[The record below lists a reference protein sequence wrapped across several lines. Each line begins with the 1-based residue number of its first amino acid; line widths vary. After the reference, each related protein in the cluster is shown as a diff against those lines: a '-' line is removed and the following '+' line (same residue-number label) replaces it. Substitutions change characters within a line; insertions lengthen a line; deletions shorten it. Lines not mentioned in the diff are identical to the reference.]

1 MPNQIQAL
9 ALLPKLS
16 EQQLLQVLQRNDG
29 SMPSYAVMAELAARK
44 KRSQSAGAAGA
55 QMPTSTVKDDMVSGI
70 QSLGMPPQMQAEP
83 RQFAEGGRVAE
94 IDNTNPFVPW
104 RRHIEEETLRY
115 PWNRG
120 KLQEID
126 KSARD
131 HVANIRESEAEDRA
145 QRYKALLARR
155 AAPIGLTGDEH
166 YGGNENIP
174 YYPPRR
180 GKAEG
185 GTVGYDDYA
194 EARRRYLESGG
205 QDAPPGPTGWDS
217 IKGWFANHPL
227 LNGSYDAATR
237 PPAAE
242 PQRAPFS
249 DARMSGG
256 YGPGDKA
263 ASPRGAEQARA
274 EPKAGSG
281 IRSIKASASVSGKAS
296 PGGPGP
302 AGFDFQPIQ
311 LRSIKDAMGDVPADG
326 SLAEMIAAYKAQ
338 AGDAEGRRKDA
349 ANEALIRAGL
359 TMARTPGGLGSSIA
373 AGGIEGLNA
382 YGQGRKEAS
391 AVERERMKELAA
403 LQQAQSAQALQRYG
417 IANATRFGEAGIADK
432 NQDNRFN
439 AYKTGVESADR
450 RYAADAGVRAASIRA
465 AESGTSPEK
474 YRIDMAKQLRGAV
487 EKARENVSKNGLLAL
502 GASPTASPQAR
513 MAYERAVEEETL
525 RTVSALTLEYPEILD
540 LYKQM
545 RGGAPGAG
553 PAIIRGNG
561 APPPGAVVRQ

>member
-16 EQQLLQVLQRNDG
+16 EQQLMQVLQRNDG

-44 KRSQSAGAAGA
+44 KRAQSAGAAGA

-83 RQFAEGGRVAE
+83 RQFAEGG
-94 IDNTNPFVPW
+94 
-104 RRHIEEETLRY
+104 
-115 PWNRG
+115 
-120 KLQEID
+120 
-126 KSARD
+126 
-131 HVANIRESEAEDRA
+131 
-145 QRYKALLARR
+145 
-155 AAPIGLTGDEH
+155 
-166 YGGNENIP
+166 
-174 YYPPRR
+174 
-180 GKAEG
+180 
-185 GTVGYDDYA
+185 TVGYDDYA
-194 EARRRYLESGG
+194 EARRRYLEGGG
-205 QDAPPGPTGWDS
+205 QDAPAGPSGWDS

-237 PPAAE
+237 AAAPAAP

-256 YGPGDKA
+256 YGPAEKA

-274 EPKAGSG
+274 EPKTGSG
-281 IRSIKASASVSGKAS
+281 IRGLKASASVSGKAS
-296 PGGPGP
+296 PGGSGP

-311 LRSIKDAMGDVPADG
+311 LRSIQQAMGDVPSDG

-338 AGDAEGRRKDA
+338 AGDGEKRRQEA
-349 ANEALIRAGL
+349 GNEALIRAGL

-373 AGGIEGLNA
+373 AGGLEGLNA

-391 AVERERMKELAA
+391 AAERERMKELAA

-417 IANATRFGEAGIADK
+417 IANATRFGEAGISDK

-465 AESGTSPEK
+465 SDSSASPEQ
-474 YRIDMAKQLRGAV
+474 YRLKMAAQLRGAV
-487 EKARENVSKNGLLAL
+487 EKARDSVGKRPEGMMA
-502 GASPTASPQAR
+502 GMSPAAR
-513 MAYERAVEEETL
+513 MKYESAVDEEVMRTL
-525 RTVSALTLEYPEILD
+525 STMTLEYPEILD